1 MDFVCV
7 CKYNWILIILR
18 ACISSFQL
26 SLSVSAWLWNVN
38 LALCIMLCL
47 MSSAGTPDFCFNV
60 NRNIHKTFDQLLQV
74 ACCLSLKNYTIYHY
88 SVTPMTICTNI
99 FKLFKTLLQNI
110 FWCMEMRNFEI
121 VSLFYCNVCLCFYR
135 KAKRTFWHHLKCG

>member
-74 ACCLSLKNYTIYHY
+74 ACCLFLKNYTITQLCLWQFVQTFLNFLKLCCKIFFDAWKCEILKLSPCSTVMY
-88 SVTPMTICTNI
+88 VCAFTVKQKELFDTI
-99 FKLFKTLLQNI
+99 
-110 FWCMEMRNFEI
+110 
-121 VSLFYCNVCLCFYR
+121 
-135 KAKRTFWHHLKCG
+135 